1 MVYVINKKEYVL
13 INVMFIGDKN
23 YKKTLETLI
32 DKHEC
37 LIQDIIPISRI
48 SLFNF
53 LGLYSPKIKLA
64 ILVPTQ
70 YITYF
75 NKELYDSI

>member
-1 MVYVINKKEYVL
+1 MVYTINKKEYIL
-13 INVMFIGDKN
+13 INVMFISDKK

-32 DKHEC
+32 TKHEC

-48 SLFNF
+48 SLFTF

-70 YITYF
+70 YISYF